1 MTREAIVALFDRRL
15 AAINQHDVAAL
26 ASLHSE
32 GCVIESPM
40 SGMVQGREGIG
51 KVYQTWMTAFPD
63 LAGTQDDLVI
73 DGDRVVQLTTLV
85 GTDTGGFMGLAPSNK
100 KFRIPLV
107 ILCTVADGQ
116 IVQEQ
121 RVYDFTGMLVQ
132 IGVLKARPG

>member
-1 MTREAIVALFDRRL
+1 MTREAIVALFDRRQE
-15 AAINQHDVAAL
+15 AINQHDVTAL
-26 ASLHSE
+26 AALHSE
-32 GCVIESPM
+32 ACVIESPM
-40 SGMVQGREGIG
+40 SGTVHGREAIG
-51 KVYQTWMTAFPD
+51 KVYETWMTAFPD
-63 LAGTQDDLVI
+63 LVASQEEMVI
-73 DGDRVVQLTTLV
+73 DGDHGVQLMMLV

-107 ILCTVADGQ
+107 FLSVVADGQ